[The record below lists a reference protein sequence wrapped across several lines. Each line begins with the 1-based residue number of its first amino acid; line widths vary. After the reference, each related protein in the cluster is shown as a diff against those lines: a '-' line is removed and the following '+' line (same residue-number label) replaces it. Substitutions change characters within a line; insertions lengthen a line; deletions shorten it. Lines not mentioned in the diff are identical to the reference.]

1 MVGATLKGM
10 GFSGLSLA
18 VAVMAPIW
26 LPSALGQEAN
36 PALDLEAMQKRMG
49 QVQGKTT
56 MPAKEGLKRRDLK
69 GQAMSADGQ
78 PEGLTPE
85 QQKMYQEIQQQLQ
98 QIKENKAKSDAAL
111 EELMRGE
118 TGR

>member
-1 MVGATLKGM
+1 MRGVMLKGM
-10 GFSGLSLA
+10 GVGGLSLA
-18 VAVMAPIW
+18 LAVLAPACG
-26 LPSALGQEAN
+26 PSVWGQEAN
-36 PALDLEAMQKRMG
+36 PGLDLEAMQKRMG

-85 QQKMYQEIQQQLQ
+85 QKKMYEEIQQQLQ

>member
-1 MVGATLKGM
+1 MMGATWKAM
-10 GFSGLSLA
+10 GLWSLSLLLA
-18 VAVMAPIW
+18 A
-26 LPSALGQEAN
+26 LPLALVPPAWGQEAN

-85 QQKMYQEIQQQLQ
+85 QKKMYEEIQQQLQ

-111 EELMRGE
+111 EELMKGE
-118 TGR
+118 GGR